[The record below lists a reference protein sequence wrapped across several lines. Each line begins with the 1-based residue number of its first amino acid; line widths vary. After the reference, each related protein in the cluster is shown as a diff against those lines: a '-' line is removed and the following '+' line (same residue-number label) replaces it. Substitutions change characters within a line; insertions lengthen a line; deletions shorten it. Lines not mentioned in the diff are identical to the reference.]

1 MPLTAKGEEI
11 LAQMKEQ
18 YGEEKG
24 ERVFYAA
31 KNKGTITGVDAMKTR
46 AKDVTQGRAGDVT
59 QGRAGDVTQGRAGD
73 VTQGRARDDGLPGI
87 PHSNA
92 EEPLPSVEATPTRT
106 PPAPSEK
113 PGLNPPSGMAAPS
126 TGLNMASPAID
137 RRGPRPPDVQ
147 IGKVADYAAA
157 AGHRPPEKQA

>member
-46 AKDVTQGRAGDVT
+46 AKDVTQGRA
-59 QGRAGDVTQGRAGD
+59 RD

>member
-31 KNKGTITGVDAMKTR
+31 KNKGTITGVDAMKAR
-46 AKDVTQGRAGDVT
+46 AK
-59 QGRAGDVTQGRAGD
+59 D

>member
-46 AKDVTQGRAGDVT
+46 AKDVTQGRARV
-59 QGRAGDVTQGRAGD
+59 RAGGGGGD
-73 VTQGRARDDGLPGI
+73 ATVGTADQRHYRPAHLPRR
-87 PHSNA
+87 
-92 EEPLPSVEATPTRT
+92 LPRVR
-106 PPAPSEK
+106 
-113 PGLNPPSGMAAPS
+113 
-126 TGLNMASPAID
+126 
-137 RRGPRPPDVQ
+137 
-147 IGKVADYAAA
+147 
-157 AGHRPPEKQA
+157 

>member
-46 AKDVTQGRAGDVT
+46 AKDVTQGRA
-59 QGRAGDVTQGRAGD
+59 RD

-147 IGKVADYAAA
+147 IGKAADYAAA

>member
-46 AKDVTQGRAGDVT
+46 AN
-59 QGRAGDVTQGRAGD
+59 

-147 IGKVADYAAA
+147 IGKAADYAAA

>member
-31 KNKGTITGVDAMKTR
+31 KNKGTITGVDAMKAR
-46 AKDVTQGRAGDVT
+46 AK
-59 QGRAGDVTQGRAGD
+59 D

-87 PHSNA
+87 PHSSA
-92 EEPLPSVEATPTRT
+92 QQPVTPVESTPTRT
-106 PPAPSEK
+106 PPAPTEA
-113 PGLNPPSGMAAPS
+113 PGLHPTEGMAAPS
-126 TGLNMASPAID
+126 SGLNMAAPAID
-137 RRGPRPPDVQ
+137 TRGPRPPDVQ

-157 AGHRPPEKQA
+157 AGHRPPEAKPKP

>member
-46 AKDVTQGRAGDVT
+46 AK
-59 QGRAGDVTQGRAGD
+59 
-73 VTQGRARDDGLPGI
+73 DDGLPGI

-147 IGKVADYAAA
+147 IGKAADYAAA